1 MAITK
6 EIIVDKVE
14 VVGQYNALQI
24 KYKTRIKEDNKIISE
39 SITRE
44 AFSCGRITG
53 DDNTWVDT
61 DLSAKDQK
69 IQDIAGVVWTSTEKN
84 SLKATLIAANPE

>member
-6 EIIVDKVE
+6 EITVDKVE
-14 VVGQYNALQI
+14 VVGKYNALQV
-24 KYKTRIKEDNKIISE
+24 KYLTTIKEDDKIISQ
-39 SITRE
+39 SVLRE
-44 AFSCGRITG
+44 AFDCGRITG
-53 DDNTWVDT
+53 DDDTWADT

-84 SLKATLIAANPE
+84 ALKAALIAAK

>member
-39 SITRE
+39 STTRE
-44 AFSCGRITG
+44 VFSCGHITG

-69 IQDIAGVVWTSTEKN
+69 IQDIAGAVWTSTEKN
-84 SLKATLIAANPE
+84 ALRATLIAANE

>member
-24 KYKTRIKEDNKIISE
+24 KYKTRIKEDDKIISE
-39 SITRE
+39 SASRE
-44 AFSCGRITG
+44 AFDCGTVTG

-61 DLSAKDQK
+61 DVSAKDQK
-69 IQDIAGVVWTSTEKN
+69 IKDIAGAVWTSTEKDA
-84 SLKATLIAANPE
+84 LKAKLIADKS

>member
-24 KYKTRIKEDNKIISE
+24 KYKTRIKEDDKIISE
-39 SITRE
+39 SVSRE
-44 AFSCGRITG
+44 AFDCGTITG

-61 DLSAKDQK
+61 DKDQK
-69 IQDIAGVVWTSTEKN
+69 IKDIAGAVWTSTEKDA
-84 SLKATLIAANPE
+84 LKAKLIADKS